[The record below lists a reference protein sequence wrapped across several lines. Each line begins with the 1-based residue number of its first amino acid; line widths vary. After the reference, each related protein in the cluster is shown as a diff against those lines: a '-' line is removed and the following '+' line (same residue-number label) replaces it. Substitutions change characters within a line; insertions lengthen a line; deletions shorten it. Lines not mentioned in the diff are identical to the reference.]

1 MNKIRVLIADD
12 HALMRQGLKK
22 ILEMEKDITVVGEAV
37 DGSDALE
44 KAKALQPQ
52 VVLMDI
58 NMPGVNGVE
67 AIRAFKKEGVN
78 CGIIILT
85 IHDDPEYLFEGIR
98 AGAMGFVLKDVEPD
112 SLINAVRAVS
122 RGESYIQPNMTK
134 ELISEFNRLSEKN
147 ARKDDDHLTKR
158 EREVLTHI
166 ANGLSNSE
174 IAEKLVISEKT
185 VKNHVSSILRK
196 LNVMDRTQ
204 AAIYAIKNKL
214 I

>member
-1 MNKIRVLIADD
+1 
-12 HALMRQGLKK
+12 
-22 ILEMEKDITVVGEAV
+22 
-37 DGSDALE
+37 
-44 KAKALQPQ
+44 
-52 VVLMDI
+52 
-58 NMPGVNGVE
+58 
-67 AIRAFKKEGVN
+67 
-78 CGIIILT
+78 
-85 IHDDPEYLFEGIR
+85 
-98 AGAMGFVLKDVEPD
+98 
-112 SLINAVRAVS
+112 
-122 RGESYIQPNMTK
+122 MTK

-158 EREVLTHI
+158 EREVLIHI

-174 IAEKLVISEKT
+174 IAGKLVISEKT